1 MDRIDHKLEGKLGFD
16 QIREAIAA
24 RCCTRYA
31 RDRATSETF
40 SVREETILS
49 RLRLTDEMRLVCMFE
64 EAFPQSGFID
74 CLDFLL
80 PLQQADAS
88 LDLISLRKLR
98 TMIQTVGAVTGF
110 FSALKDGIYPM
121 LQRMSAHVA
130 SFPQIEEEIAAI
142 LDRYGQIKD
151 TASDALYDIR
161 AALREKEGALAKRA
175 ASILHRARQEGIVAA
190 DATLTVRD
198 GRMLIPVNAAD
209 KKKLDGWIY
218 DVSASG
224 KTAFVEPAEIVQLDN
239 EITRL
244 HFDEKR
250 EILRILRA
258 FSDRIRPDVPALQ
271 DAAHFLGEIDFIMA
285 KAKLALDYRAGL
297 PVISHEGEMHLRKA
311 RHPLLEEALKRDGR
325 EMVPLTMSLTPRK
338 HILLISGPNAGGKS
352 VCLKTAGLLQYMF
365 QWGMLIPT
373 SETSELRVFQRI
385 MVSIGDDQS
394 LENDLSTYSSFL
406 AEMKEVM
413 AKADKDTLVL
423 IDELGAGTEP
433 AAGAAIAEAI
443 LSRLDNAGV
452 YGVMTTHYTQLKL
465 YASSPNCGA
474 VNGAMAFDGK
484 NIVPLFRLEMGLPGH
499 SFAFELAR
507 KMGLPE
513 ALVQDAEKRA
523 GADFVDMERN
533 LRKIERSRQVLD
545 EKLQHVRSTD
555 KALESITDQYRGEL
569 EEIRQ
574 MRQAILDT
582 ARKEAEEIVKGAN
595 REIEKTIRTIRE
607 SQADKQQTQQARG
620 ALADFM
626 SVLTQRKADEQQA
639 KDDYIER
646 KIAQLDARKQRAM
659 ERKARK
665 AGERQTVQDAEQE
678 RKKQQEQ
685 AFRTAPLLVGEKVR
699 VKRHNMVGEVIETG
713 RDSVTVAIGSISSR
727 LRPCEVERI
736 TAGEFKTISKANAGK
751 SVIRVDESISRRK
764 LNFSTELDVRGER
777 LADALEKVI
786 QYMDDAMMLSVS
798 SVRIIHGKGTG
809 VLHEEIQK
817 LLRTTP
823 GVESVQDEH
832 IDLGGSGVTVVKLV

>member
-16 QIREAIAA
+16 RIREAVAS
-24 RCCTRYA
+24 RCCTQYA
-31 RDRATSETF
+31 RDRAASEEF

-49 RLRLTDEMRLVCMFE
+49 RLRLTEEMRLICMFE

-80 PLQQADAS
+80 PLQQADAA

-98 TMIQTVGAVTGF
+98 TMLQTLAAVTGF
-110 FSALKDGIYPM
+110 FSGLKDGIYPL
-121 LQRMSAHVA
+121 LQRMSADVA
-130 SFPQIEEEIAAI
+130 SFPQIEARIAAI

-151 TASDALYDIR
+151 TASDALYEIR
-161 AALREKEGALAKRA
+161 KQLREKEGTLAKRA
-175 ASILHRARQEGIVAA
+175 ASILHRAQQEGIVAA

-209 KKKLDGWIY
+209 KKKLDGWIC

-224 KTAFVEPAEIVQLDN
+224 KTAFIEPAQIVQLDN
-239 EITRL
+239 EITQL

-250 EILRILRA
+250 EVLRILRA
-258 FSDRIRPDVPALQ
+258 FSDEIRPEVPALT
-271 DAAHFLGEIDFIMA
+271 DAAHFLGEIDFMMG

-297 PVISHEGEMHLRKA
+297 PVISRAGEMHLRKA
-311 RHPLLEEALKRDGR
+311 RHPLLEDALRRDGR
-325 EMVPLTMSLTPRK
+325 EMVPITMSLTPQK
-338 HILLISGPNAGGKS
+338 HILIISGPNAGGKS

-373 SETSELRVFQRI
+373 SETSELRIFRRI

-394 LENDLSTYSSFL
+394 IDNDLSTYSSFL
-406 AEMKEVM
+406 AEMKEVLSQ
-413 AKADKDTLVL
+413 ADKDTLVL

-452 YGVMTTHYTQLKL
+452 YGVMTTHYTQIKL

-484 NIVPLFRLEMGLPGH
+484 NIAPLFRLEMGLPGH

-513 ALVQDAEKRA
+513 PLVQDAEKRA
-523 GADFVDMERN
+523 GEDFVDMERN

-545 EKLQHVRSTD
+545 EKLQRVRSTD
-555 KALESITDQYRGEL
+555 KALEGITDQYRAEL

-574 MRQAILDT
+574 MRQEILDE
-582 ARKEAEEIVKGAN
+582 ARKEAEEIVRSAN
-595 REIEKTIRTIRE
+595 REIEKTIRVIRE

-626 SVLTQRKADEQQA
+626 TALTQGKQDDQQA
-639 KDDYIER
+639 KDDYIAR

-665 AGERQTVQDAEQE
+665 AGERRDAQAAEE
-678 RKKQQEQ
+678 ELKKQQEQ
-685 AFRTAPLLVGEKVR
+685 AFRTAPLQVGEKVR
-699 VKRHNMVGEVIETG
+699 VKSHNMVGEVIEVG

-727 LRPCEVERI
+727 LRPAEVERI
-736 TAGEFKTISKANAGK
+736 TAGEYKAISKSNAGK

-764 LNFSTELDVRGER
+764 LSFSPELDVRGER
-777 LADALEKVI
+777 LADALEKVV
-786 QYMDDAMMLSVS
+786 QYIDDAIMLSVG

-809 VLHEEIQK
+809 VLHDEIQK
-817 LLRTTP
+817 LLRATP

-832 IDLGGSGVTVVKLV
+832 IELGGSGVTVVKLL